1 MHITDH
7 LQPCCVALRQQADSL
22 PAAIHQLVELVQK
35 SGCLTDTVQFEQ
47 DVLEREKMGGI
58 CMGHG
63 LAIPHAKSAGVAHAE
78 LAALTLDPPLPC
90 DTPDGEPVR
99 LLFLIAA
106 PADANDLHVQMLAG
120 LATLLLDEEVCRQ
133 MLDAPT
139 PTAFCSLIARHA
151 EPLRRLQRRALPPR
165 RRRPRPSTGCWRLR
179 PAPWAWPTL
188 TWRPR
193 PCAKR
198 RRSGA

>member
-58 CMGHG
+58 CMGRG

-90 DTPDGEPVR
+90 NTPDGEP
-99 LLFLIAA
+99 AA
-106 PADANDLHVQMLAG
+106 VFDRCTGRCQRPACADAGGPGHPAAG
-120 LATLLLDEEVCRQ
+120 
-133 MLDAPT
+133 
-139 PTAFCSLIARHA
+139 
-151 EPLRRLQRRALPPR
+151 
-165 RRRPRPSTGCWRLR
+165 
-179 PAPWAWPTL
+179 
-188 TWRPR
+188 
-193 PCAKR
+193 
-198 RRSGA
+198 

>member
-58 CMGHG
+58 CMGRG

-78 LAALTLDPPLPC
+78 LAAITDAC
-90 DTPDGEPVR
+90 R
-99 LLFLIAA
+99 SRRC
-106 PADANDLHVQMLAG
+106 PAI
-120 LATLLLDEEVCRQ
+120 RR
-133 MLDAPT
+133 
-139 PTAFCSLIARHA
+139 TASRC
-151 EPLRRLQRRALPPR
+151 
-165 RRRPRPSTGCWRLR
+165 GC
-179 PAPWAWPTL
+179 
-188 TWRPR
+188 
-193 PCAKR
+193 CF
-198 RRSGA
+198 

>member
-58 CMGHG
+58 CMGRG

-78 LAALTLDPPLPC
+78 LTALTLDPPLPC
-90 DTPDGEPVR
+90 DTPDGKPLD
-99 LLFLIAA
+99 LLVMIAA
-106 PADANDLHVQMLAG
+106 PAEAVTVSGVGRSHRHSQHGAVRG
-120 LATLLLDEEVCRQ
+120 KRHSI
-133 MLDAPT
+133 T
-139 PTAFCSLIARHA
+139 PFEKIFISNRGHDFDYLKS
-151 EPLRRLQRRALPPR
+151 P
-165 RRRPRPSTGCWRLR
+165 
-179 PAPWAWPTL
+179 
-188 TWRPR
+188 
-193 PCAKR
+193 
-198 RRSGA
+198 

>member
-58 CMGHG
+58 CMGRG

-90 DTPDGEPVR
+90 TKSSALWNTATTPR
-99 LLFLIAA
+99 ASA
-106 PADANDLHVQMLAG
+106 PATP
-120 LATLLLDEEVCRQ
+120 ATK
-133 MLDAPT
+133 
-139 PTAFCSLIARHA
+139 SW
-151 EPLRRLQRRALPPR
+151 
-165 RRRPRPSTGCWRLR
+165 S
-179 PAPWAWPTL
+179 
-188 TWRPR
+188 
-193 PCAKR
+193 
-198 RRSGA
+198 

>member
-58 CMGHG
+58 CMGRG

-90 DTPDGEPVR
+90 NTPDGEPVR
-99 LLFLIAA
+99 LLFL
-106 PADANDLHVQMLAG
+106 
-120 LATLLLDEEVCRQ
+120 R
-133 MLDAPT
+133 
-139 PTAFCSLIARHA
+139 
-151 EPLRRLQRRALPPR
+151 
-165 RRRPRPSTGCWRLR
+165 
-179 PAPWAWPTL
+179 
-188 TWRPR
+188 
-193 PCAKR
+193 
-198 RRSGA
+198 

>member
-58 CMGHG
+58 CMGRG

-78 LAALTLDPPLPC
+78 LAALTLA
-90 DTPDGEPVR
+90 G
-99 LLFLIAA
+99 AA
-106 PADANDLHVQMLAG
+106 AVFDRCTGRCQRPACADAGGPGHSAAG
-120 LATLLLDEEVCRQ
+120 
-133 MLDAPT
+133 
-139 PTAFCSLIARHA
+139 
-151 EPLRRLQRRALPPR
+151 
-165 RRRPRPSTGCWRLR
+165 
-179 PAPWAWPTL
+179 
-188 TWRPR
+188 
-193 PCAKR
+193 
-198 RRSGA
+198 